1 MEFAERT
8 HALALLASVV
18 LLGLLFRLAPIFRSD
33 LSFAFHPDDSFE
45 YIELAA
51 GLRSG
56 CGFARLEHGVCQKPE
71 ILRTPGYPAFLA
83 LLPNLRA
90 ILATQAILGILSCLI
105 VVSWLW
111 YYDCRTAAV
120 AASVLAV
127 FDVPSIVMSNSVMSE
142 TLFGFVLVGAMVPCV
157 FERMRSSR
165 PFLSAAIAGIL
176 GGIAVL
182 IRPIGAILPF
192 LLPIPFLATRAIS
205 RRNRIVA
212 AGATLFLA
220 FVIPFLWSVRNYR
233 VAQFAGISTVGA
245 INLYYYR
252 AANAVAR
259 EQGVL
264 LEDTQKAFGKQL
276 GVTYDH
282 IYDAN
287 VQSDALIKK
296 MNHLSIGI
304 LKNRWPE
311 ALAMTLQSLIYLAV
325 APMRSPLA
333 RMLGTKGESSGIGLS
348 GGALSFSRIRGAL
361 QRTWESPGLTFA
373 VVVEVV
379 LTVAVWMGV
388 LLALVRVPTQLSQ
401 YSVPVVFLTATAL
414 LLLALAAG
422 GEADVRFRA
431 PISPLLAGV
440 AALGYFPPRSKSAAP
455 TSRRVG
461 TTAVV

>member
-1 MEFAERT
+1 
-8 HALALLASVV
+8 
-18 LLGLLFRLAPIFRSD
+18 
-33 LSFAFHPDDSFE
+33 
-45 YIELAA
+45 
-51 GLRSG
+51 
-56 CGFARLEHGVCQKPE
+56 
-71 ILRTPGYPAFLA
+71 
-83 LLPNLRA
+83 
-90 ILATQAILGILSCLI
+90 
-105 VVSWLW
+105 
-111 YYDCRTAAV
+111 
-120 AASVLAV
+120 
-127 FDVPSIVMSNSVMSE
+127 
-142 TLFGFVLVGAMVPCV
+142 
-157 FERMRSSR
+157 
-165 PFLSAAIAGIL
+165 
-176 GGIAVL
+176 
-182 IRPIGAILPF
+182 
-192 LLPIPFLATRAIS
+192 
-205 RRNRIVA
+205 
-212 AGATLFLA
+212 
-220 FVIPFLWSVRNYR
+220 VIPFLWSVRNYR

-252 AANAVAR
+252 AANVVAR

-264 LEDTQKAFGKQL
+264 LEDTQKAFGERL

-287 VQSDALIKK
+287 VQSDALVKK
-296 MNHLSIGI
+296 MNRLAIGI
-304 LKNRWPE
+304 LKNRWHE
-311 ALAMTLQSLIYLAV
+311 ALAMTLQSLVYLAV

-361 QRTWESPGLTFA
+361 LRTWESPGLTFA

-379 LTVAVWMGV
+379 LTVAVWIGV
-388 LLALVRVPTQLSQ
+388 LLALVRVPTQLSRH
-401 YSVPVVFLTATAL
+401 SVPVVFLTATAL